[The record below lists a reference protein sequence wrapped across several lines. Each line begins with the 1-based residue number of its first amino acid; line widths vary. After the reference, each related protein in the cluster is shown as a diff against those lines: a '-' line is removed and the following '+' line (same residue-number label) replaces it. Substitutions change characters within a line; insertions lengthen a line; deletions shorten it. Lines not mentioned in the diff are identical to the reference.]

1 MRRAREGG
9 QRLSSDVMV
18 LGVKREM
25 KGKTILGGGTEA
37 RRKKGREERREG
49 GREGERADLFPLGQP
64 FKNPPLINAFVND
77 GDEVSL
83 QYGGLAGRG
92 GRGGIHTHGLRI
104 LTPHPC
110 FVA

>member
-1 MRRAREGG
+1 M
-9 QRLSSDVMV
+9 
-18 LGVKREM
+18 KR
-25 KGKTILGGGTEA
+25 KTILGGGREA

-49 GREGERADLFPLGQP
+49 GREGEREGGTEGERADLFPLGQP

-77 GDEVSL
+77 GDEVAL
-83 QYGGLAGRG
+83 QCGGLAGGG

-104 LTPHPC
+104 LTPHPR